1 VTPVPRRGAR
11 VRRTAGRAALVG
23 AALVGAALLGAGY
36 AEPAAAQPPSA
47 PSAPSAGVTR
57 RANGVEFDFQNT
69 DLRVVLSALADAAGL
84 NAVLSDVPARTV
96 TLRTARP
103 ASPAEV
109 RTYLETVV
117 RSNGLSMA
125 DEGGLLRIAGGPEAV
140 DAASTA
146 AAQRRSR
153 DPVRLFV
160 LRLRHADASTLA
172 QTVSAL
178 FNISGG
184 AGTSGPRL
192 RDAGLSQQ
200 LEAIRPRALDPR
212 AFDPSVPITEQ
223 YPGRTTPAGPADA
236 AEAGP
241 SAAQGLTG
249 PVQIVPD
256 ARTNALLIRSNG
268 ADYATLRAAVEQ
280 IDVRPAQVLIE
291 VLIAEVRRDRQAGL
305 GVSARMADQTV
316 GGGPGRVGGELTG
329 ATTGDIVIRA
339 LQVGGVRADVVLRA
353 LAANSEVS
361 ILSRPLVVARNN
373 EEARILVGS
382 ERPFIQL
389 FRSLPTDAAVRDQV
403 VQYRNV
409 GTQLTIRPTINPD
422 GYVSLAVL
430 QEVSSATAE
439 TQFGA
444 PVISTRE
451 ARTELLV
458 KDGRTVVLGGLVD
471 QQRERAQSGVPVLK
485 DIPLLGWLFRSTQ
498 QRRNTTELFL
508 FLTPHV
514 IRTDEEYEDMT
525 RRLRSR
531 NDEIRRAPAGAI
543 PGAPPD
549 SVPR

>member
-1 VTPVPRRGAR
+1 
-11 VRRTAGRAALVG
+11 
-23 AALVGAALLGAGY
+23 
-36 AEPAAAQPPSA
+36 
-47 PSAPSAGVTR
+47 
-57 RANGVEFDFQNT
+57 
-69 DLRVVLSALADAAGL
+69 
-84 NAVLSDVPARTV
+84 
-96 TLRTARP
+96 
-103 ASPAEV
+103 
-109 RTYLETVV
+109 
-117 RSNGLSMA
+117 
-125 DEGGLLRIAGGPEAV
+125 
-140 DAASTA
+140 
-146 AAQRRSR
+146 
-153 DPVRLFV
+153 
-160 LRLRHADASTLA
+160 
-172 QTVSAL
+172 
-178 FNISGG
+178 
-184 AGTSGPRL
+184 
-192 RDAGLSQQ
+192 
-200 LEAIRPRALDPR
+200 
-212 AFDPSVPITEQ
+212 
-223 YPGRTTPAGPADA
+223 
-236 AEAGP
+236 
-241 SAAQGLTG
+241 
-249 PVQIVPD
+249 
-256 ARTNALLIRSNG
+256 
-268 ADYATLRAAVEQ
+268 
-280 IDVRPAQVLIE
+280 
-291 VLIAEVRRDRQAGL
+291 
-305 GVSARMADQTV
+305 
-316 GGGPGRVGGELTG
+316 
-329 ATTGDIVIRA
+329 
-339 LQVGGVRADVVLRA
+339 VGGVRADVVLRA

-531 NDEIRRAPAGAI
+531 NDEIRRAPAAAI

>member
-1 VTPVPRRGAR
+1 VSARRGPRAR
-11 VRRTAGRAALVG
+11 GRLAVALSLLCAAAAPGPTAV
-23 AALVGAALLGAGY
+23 
-36 AEPAAAQPPSA
+36 AQPPAVPA
-47 PSAPSAGVTR
+47 PGPGVTR
-57 RANGVEFDFQNT
+57 RPNGVEFDFQNT

-84 NAVLSDVPARTV
+84 NAVLSDVPTRTV

-103 ASPAEV
+103 ATPAEV
-109 RTYLETVV
+109 RAYLESVV
-117 RSNGLSMA
+117 RSNNLSMEE
-125 DEGGLLRIAGGPEAV
+125 EGGLLRIAGGAGG
-140 DAASTA
+140 DAASVA

-160 LRLRHADASTLA
+160 LRLRHTEAATLA
-172 QTVSAL
+172 QTVSSL
-178 FNISGG
+178 FDLSGGG
-184 AGTSGPRL
+184 AGAGPPMRDASLSHQLEGVPPPAFPPRPIDPSGPLNDQFTGRT
-192 RDAGLSQQ
+192 
-200 LEAIRPRALDPR
+200 PRAQQPGDPGESGQ
-212 AFDPSVPITEQ
+212 A
-223 YPGRTTPAGPADA
+223 
-236 AEAGP
+236 
-241 SAAQGLTG
+241 AAQGLTG
-249 PVQIVPD
+249 PVRIVPD

-268 ADYATLRAAVEQ
+268 ADYSTIRAAVEQ
-280 IDVRPAQVLIE
+280 IDVRPVQVLIE
-291 VLIAEVRRDRQAGL
+291 VLIAEIRRDRQAGL
-305 GVSARMADQTV
+305 GVSARMTDQRV
-316 GGGPGRVGGELTG
+316 NDGGTRVGGELTG
-329 ATTGDIVIRA
+329 ASTGDLVIRA
-339 LQVGGVRADVVLRA
+339 LQVGGVRADVVLRT

-373 EEARILVGS
+373 QEARILVGS
-382 ERPFIQL
+382 ERPFVQL

-471 QQRERAQSGVPVLK
+471 QQREQGASGIPVLK
-485 DIPLLGWLFRSTQ
+485 DLPLLGWLFRSTQ
-498 QRRNTTELFL
+498 QRRSTTELFL

-525 RRLRSR
+525 RRLRDR
-531 NDEIRRAPAGAI
+531 TDEVRRAPGSAM
-543 PGAPPD
+543 PGAPRD
-549 SVPR
+549 SVRP